1 MHELLQLRGGPA
13 ARRSSAQRR
22 LARAPATWALGLAL
36 GATIPACADDPR
48 RLAAEPAVASAGTS
62 RMRAVDA
69 DSTATAEP
77 AHGPDTTAAFYGRL
91 LARAA
96 AARWDTLSIGE
107 RIGRF
112 ALALE
117 GLPYLDGTLEGPGA
131 EVCRVTGAGF
141 DCVTFM
147 ETCLGL
153 ARITAPPAT
162 DAAPGFSDL
171 VEAVTLTRYR
181 DGRID
186 GYTSRLH
193 YTSEWILENERRGV
207 LHDVT
212 ASLGGAPRSPG
223 VGYMSAH
230 PGRYPALKADSTR
243 VQVMRGI
250 ERGVNARA
258 VTVLPKGEVAAIE
271 AQLQTGDLIA
281 IATSIA
287 GLDYSHTGLIYR
299 DAQGAARFLHASS
312 AKRRVVLDVPLHEYL
327 AGGPAS
333 QTGITVLR
341 PREVER
347 AAR

>member
-1 MHELLQLRGGPA
+1 MNTPPAWRA
-13 ARRSSAQRR
+13 ARGPS
-22 LARAPATWALGLAL
+22 TWAFGLAL
-36 GATIPACADDPR
+36 VFAMPACAEVPQPRADD
-48 RLAAEPAVASAGTS
+48 PAVASAGAS
-62 RMRAVDA
+62 R
-69 DSTATAEP
+69 EP
-77 AHGPDTTAAFYGRL
+77 AGAAAATVQFAQASDTTAAGFYERL
-91 LARAA
+91 LARAT
-96 AARWDTLSIGE
+96 AARWDTLAIGE
-107 RIGRF
+107 RIARF

-117 GLPYLDGTLEGPGA
+117 GLPYLDGTLEGPGD

-153 ARITAPPAT
+153 ARITTAT
-162 DAAPGFSDL
+162 ATNPAPGFSDL
-171 VEAVTLTRYR
+171 VEAVTFTRYR

-193 YTSEWILENERRGV
+193 YTSEWILENEKRGA
-207 LHDVT
+207 LRDLT
-212 ASLGGAPRSPG
+212 ASLGGVSRSPG

-230 PGRYPALKADSTR
+230 PERYPALKDAPQLVEVLR
-243 VQVMRGI
+243 EI
-250 ERGVNARA
+250 ERRLNARA
-258 VTVLPKGEVAAIE
+258 VTVLPKQAVAAIE
-271 AQLQTGDLIA
+271 ARLETGDLIA

-299 DAQGAARFLHASS
+299 DGQGVARFLHASS
-312 AKRRVVLDVPLHEYL
+312 AKRRVVLDVPLDEYL

-341 PREVER
+341 PREPER